1 MLPFKLPLENLHHR
15 ASGANRSDRDLAS
28 KLPIEIWH
36 HILKIAITTRWLPV
50 NFLPPPD
57 NPVAIMGFA
66 YASPIL
72 GGIAADVHPESLHFS
87 NATDFMVNRSHLP
100 SNTRQVSVLY
110 ACVNHTNALLKL
122 DT

>member
-1 MLPFKLPLENLHHR
+1 MLPFKSPLENLHHR
-15 ASGANRSDRDLAS
+15 GANRSDRDLAS

-50 NFLPPPD
+50 NFIPPPD
-57 NPVAIMGFA
+57 NPVAIKGFA
-66 YASPIL
+66 DASPIL
-72 GGIAADVHPESLHFS
+72 GVIAADVHPESLHFS
-87 NATDFMVNRSHLP
+87 NTTDLMANRSYLP

-110 ACVNHTNALLKL
+110 ACANHTYAVLKL